1 MTPDHLSPHKLQA
14 LSEHGHLLLVQV
26 NTLRRSI
33 YQLFATTA
41 EDEQDELAG
50 LDLDVKPMLQVLDRL
65 QFPARSHQ
73 ISEALPALLRDIK
86 QYNAEGSSVLPAPL
100 PTEELTLLTGRRKN
114 LLGYRYFG
122 RETLVD
128 LYALL
133 HRLVGELRQV
143 NELIDSR
150 LQTA

>member
-1 MTPDHLSPHKLQA
+1 MMPDHLPPRELKA
-14 LSEHGHLLLVQV
+14 LSDRGHRLLTRV
-26 NTLRRSI
+26 NALRRSI

-73 ISEALPALLRDIK
+73 VSEALPGLLNDIE
-86 QYNAEGSSVLPAPL
+86 QYNAASPSVLPTA
-100 PTEELTLLTGRRKN
+100 ELTLIAGRRKN
-114 LLGYRYFG
+114 LLGYRYFD

-128 LYALL
+128 LHATL
-133 HRLVGELRQV
+133 HRLGGELRQV
-143 NELIDSR
+143 NELIDLR